1 MFRIKPDKQLRATL
15 TIFATMTGL
24 WLLGVVAL
32 TLVPVSNGFRGS
44 DSLVKFRH
52 QATGATYAYQ
62 DATGQYT
69 VYIRGTRRIGQISK
83 TLERADYGGS
93 GDGSKISAAGSSKR
107 EALKSA
113 GLSTSAARMLIF
125 TNSSA
130 PYRPP
135 ASSP

>member
-1 MFRIKPDKQLRATL
+1 MFRTKPDKQLRATL

-44 DSLVKFRH
+44 DSPVNFRH

-69 VYIRGTRRIGQISK
+69 VFLRGLQRI
-83 TLERADYGGS
+83 
-93 GDGSKISAAGSSKR
+93 
-107 EALKSA
+107 
-113 GLSTSAARMLIF
+113 
-125 TNSSA
+125 
-130 PYRPP
+130 
-135 ASSP
+135 ASL